1 MAEIAPETYETRWD
15 LSSAT
20 PEAAMLAV
28 DGSASE
34 EVLTRS
40 GRWTARQVAAALDL
54 QPGDRVLE
62 LGCGVGRIGR
72 ELAGRCAEW
81 HGTDISRNMLDS
93 AAARLEGIDNVHLHK
108 LERTSLEAFADDHFD
123 KIYCVAVLIH
133 MDKEDQFLYLQE
145 MARVLKPG
153 GLAYLEAWNLASPV
167 GWKRWMMEV
176 GHWAASDQSRRKDI
190 SRNQFNH
197 PEEFR
202 LYMEQ
207 AGLQPVRT
215 YADTAWIQAIAT
227 READA
232 SLLESLGQHI
242 DQRES
247 GIRYS
252 AHWDRL
258 FGQII
263 DILSGRLDIQVVL
276 DELEERTDEESGVLR
291 DHLKGLA
298 GIMGRDSK

>member
-1 MAEIAPETYETRWD
+1 MAEIAPETYESRWD

-34 EVLTRS
+34 DVLARS

-54 QPGDRVLE
+54 KAGDRVLE

-72 ELAGRCAEW
+72 ELAGHCAEW
-81 HGTDISRNMLDS
+81 HGTDISRNMLES
-93 AAARLEGIDNVHLHK
+93 AAVRLEGIANAHLHK
-108 LERTSLEAFADDHFD
+108 LERTSLEAFADESFD
-123 KIYCVAVLIH
+123 KVYCVAVFIH
-133 MDKEDQFLYLQE
+133 MDKEDQFLYLRE
-145 MARVLKPG
+145 IARVLAPG
-153 GLAYLEAWNLASPV
+153 GVAYLEAWNLASPV

-176 GHWAASDQSRRKDI
+176 DHWARSDQTRRKDI

-202 LYMEQ
+202 LYLEH
-207 AGLQPVRT
+207 AGLQPLRL

-227 READA
+227 RGADDARQEA
-232 SLLESLGQHI
+232 LGRTI
-242 DQRES
+242 DRRE
-247 GIRYS
+247 GDIRYS
-252 AHWDRL
+252 ANWDRL

-263 DILSGRLDIQVVL
+263 DILSGRQDIQLVL

-298 GIMGRDSK
+298 RVMGR